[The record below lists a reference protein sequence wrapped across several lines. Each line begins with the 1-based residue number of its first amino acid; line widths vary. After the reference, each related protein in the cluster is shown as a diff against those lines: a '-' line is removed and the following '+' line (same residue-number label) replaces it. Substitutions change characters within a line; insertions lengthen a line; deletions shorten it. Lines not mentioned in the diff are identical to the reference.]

1 MSSQLTIKFS
11 TMGDLKEEDLSF
23 TPSMVFIKNTSTE
36 IFFPPTVKITRSLI
50 SRAVPES
57 GEPLDVFT
65 SRAYFTKFMKYAT
78 SKKRFTPISLAEAEK
93 SGVVEH
99 NFNFFKDIF
108 FKRNN
113 RIFIGSK
120 GYNIISSKLD
130 MANSILPQD
139 TSNLIF
145 TMKVRINIADRT
157 KDSFGHRTRLSCS
170 EQRLNINEQWEYF
183 FGEPF
188 FDDGL
193 PSEKKLSHATPV
205 MYTSDQGIA
214 DGEAPTKLKKLQP
227 YMPGINPGGFM
238 NPIHNPFI
246 PMAQRMPAA
255 QAMPFAQGMPVATA
269 PPAMYQQPQTVKGGK
284 KRKKTK
290 RRKKKIKGTRKVN
303 RRRR

>member
-11 TMGDLKEEDLSF
+11 TMGDLKENDLSF
-23 TPSMVFIKNTSTE
+23 TPSMVFVKNTSTE
-36 IFFPPTVKITRSLI
+36 IFFPPTVNITQSLI

-78 SKKRFTPISLAEAEK
+78 SKKRFSPISLAEAEK
-93 SGVVEH
+93 TGVVEH

-113 RIFIGSK
+113 RIFIGGK

-130 MANSILPQD
+130 MANSILPKD
-139 TSNLIF
+139 TSSLIF
-145 TMKVRINIADRT
+145 TMKVRINIADRK
-157 KDSFGHRTRLSCS
+157 KDSFVHRTRLSCS
-170 EQRLNINEQWEYF
+170 ERRLDINEQWEDF
-183 FGEPF
+183 FGESF

-193 PSEKKLSHATPV
+193 PSEKKLSHAAPV

-214 DGEAPTKLKKLQP
+214 DGQAPSKLKKLQP

-238 NPIHNPFI
+238 NPMHNPFI
-246 PMAQRMPAA
+246 PMAQRMPVA
-255 QAMPFAQGMPVATA
+255 QAMPIPSA
-269 PPAMYQQPQTVKGGK
+269 PAMYQQPPLVKGGK

-290 RRKKKIKGTRKVN
+290 RRKKKIRGTRKAN

>member
-11 TMGDLKEEDLSF
+11 TVGDLKENDLSF
-23 TPSMVFIKNTSTE
+23 TPSMVFVKNTSTE
-36 IFFPPTVKITRSLI
+36 IFFPPTVKITQDLI

-78 SKKRFTPISLAEAEK
+78 SKKRFSPISLAQAEK
-93 SGVVEH
+93 TGVVEH
-99 NFNFFKDIF
+99 NFDFFKDIF

-113 RIFIGSK
+113 RIFIGGK

-130 MANSILPQD
+130 MANSILPKD
-139 TSNLIF
+139 TSSLIF
-145 TMKVRINIADRT
+145 TMKVRINIADRK
-157 KDSFGHRTRLSCS
+157 KDSFVHRTRLSCS
-170 EQRLNINEQWEYF
+170 ERRLDINEQWEDF

-193 PSEKKLSHATPV
+193 PSEKKLSHAAPV

-214 DGEAPTKLKKLQP
+214 DGQAPSKLKKIQP

-238 NPIHNPFI
+238 NPMHNPFI
-246 PMAQRMPAA
+246 PMAQKMPVA
-255 QAMPFAQGMPVATA
+255 QAMPIPSA
-269 PPAMYQQPQTVKGGK
+269 PPMYQRPPLVKGGK

-290 RRKKKIKGTRKVN
+290 RRKKKIRGTRKAN